1 MWKVCGLCKGN
12 DPTIIFEPRAARRST
27 NIILYSLFIIH
38 SNRMIRLAIMRFRLT
53 PRPKYSIL

>member
-1 MWKVCGLCKGN
+1 MGICKGN

-38 SNRMIRLAIMRFRLT
+38 SNRMIRLAIMPISFD
-53 PRPKYSIL
+53 PPPQI